1 MSRNHLGKQFE
12 KWSFRNQALTASHS
26 SHQKSLHRVSTRILN
41 IIRKIF
47 VNFHFHD
54 FLVWNLD
61 ISKKLVF
68 QNLDFH
74 FSMQCFLFKKSTYPD
89 PPQPSP
95 QSVRR
100 TALYQTAEGMKKLFV
115 DFWKKQFEF
124 RTVFSISFFI
134 QPAAVDQLEI
144 KHNVSTQT
152 NSTEIASK
160 RINFAKFDDFY

>member
-26 SHQKSLHRVSTRILN
+26 SHQKPLHRVSTWILN

-47 VNFHFHD
+47 VFSHFHD
-54 FLVWNLD
+54 LLAWKLD
-61 ISKKLVF
+61 ISKKLAF

-74 FSMQCFLFKKSTYPD
+74 FSMQCFLFKKSSYPD

-160 RINFAKFDDFY
+160 RINFAKFNDFY